1 MSLPPPANL
10 ECSRLHHLCAR
21 SSVHTCTRRARHS
34 SAISHLHRLP
44 SEVHPPSHPIPFQR
58 GRGRREA
65 AQPIVT
71 GTWSTRH
78 SLRRLAVCGPSW
90 SFYSADGG
98 WPSSRVRAYPNT
110 VELIKPQ
117 TLRPCSGRG
126 RRLSDSQTRGCGRR
140 HGGERAVRKVALG
153 TECDE
158 TPLCGGG
165 AAPPRAPSSYRQHA

>member
-1 MSLPPPANL
+1 MVDLPCVLAQRQLEGVDLGSRRQLKAEVSLPPPANL

-90 SFYSADGG
+90 SFYSNG
-98 WPSSRVRAYPNT
+98 WPSRVRAYPNT
-110 VELIKPQ
+110 VELAHQ
-117 TLRPCSGRG
+117 
-126 RRLSDSQTRGCGRR
+126 
-140 HGGERAVRKVALG
+140 A
-153 TECDE
+153 
-158 TPLCGGG
+158 GG
-165 AAPPRAPSSYRQHA
+165 AGGATAGDGAGAGALRLAPPPPPATSQSLPLDS

>member
-1 MSLPPPANL
+1 MSGRTPATAWATSQIGGDRLPYPGSGWKRMLKDGHKKAEGSLPPPANL
-10 ECSRLHHLCAR
+10 ECRLHHLCAR

-90 SFYSADGG
+90 SFYSNG
-98 WPSSRVRAYPNT
+98 WPSRVRAYPNT
-110 VELIKPQ
+110 VELAHQAQ
-117 TLRPCSGRG
+117 T
-126 RRLSDSQTRGCGRR
+126 
-140 HGGERAVRKVALG
+140 
-153 TECDE
+153 
-158 TPLCGGG
+158 
-165 AAPPRAPSSYRQHA
+165 